1 MYAYSDESQL
11 TLCPAVSP
19 SVGWR
24 AGAYATLTSASIV
37 ADVITTD
44 LLSCTCV
51 CVCVCCVLSVFVGV
65 HVSGCANVC
74 VESGRRST
82 ECRHIAVRRH
92 SRPSNV
98 TLVLYLVHSRVQHSH
113 EGIHSTRSCRTTPVG
128 TLLHFDTSGY
138 LDTCEH
144 TGIHKQ

>member
-1 MYAYSDESQL
+1 MLGGDSYTYMCEMHSLLLCRGKGSCKSHSDRSHYSGTNTAHRSPR
-11 TLCPAVSP
+11 LCV
-19 SVGWR
+19 
-24 AGAYATLTSASIV
+24 L
-37 ADVITTD
+37 
-44 LLSCTCV
+44 
-51 CVCVCCVLSVFVGV
+51 CVCCVLSVFVGV

-98 TLVLYLVHSRVQHSH
+98 TLYLVHSRVHHSH
-113 EGIHSTRSCRTTPVG
+113 GGIHSTRSCHTTPVG

-138 LDTCEH
+138 LYTCEH